1 MNWIYLKKYEERSL
15 KNSVKKDVSGKTGK
29 RRMITVCL

>member
-15 KNSVKKDVSGKTGK
+15 KNGVKKMYQVKLEKGE
-29 RRMITVCL
+29 